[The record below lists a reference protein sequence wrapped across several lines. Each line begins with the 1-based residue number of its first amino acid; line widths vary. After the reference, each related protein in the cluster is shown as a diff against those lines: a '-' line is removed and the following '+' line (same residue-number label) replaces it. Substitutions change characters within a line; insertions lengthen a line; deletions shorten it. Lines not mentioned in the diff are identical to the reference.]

1 MAPLEDETAKKVIRQ
16 VEFYFSDSNLPRD
29 KFMMK
34 TISENDDGMVSLSLL
49 CSFSRMRGHLSL
61 GDVKPEDVSEDT
73 VQAVAET
80 LKTSTFLK
88 ISEDGKKVG
97 RVSELPKPEEVIKQ
111 LDDRTIAASPLEYDV
126 KLEHVESFFSQ
137 HAKVNSV
144 RLPRHVSD
152 YRLFCGAA
160 LIEFSSVEDAAN
172 ILKQTLSYSGVDLE
186 LKPKNEFDDERAKQ
200 EEEAAKTRQ
209 QVGNVKDKTNSE
221 PDYPKGLIVA
231 FTLKNLSAEDS
242 TKQNDNHTQL
252 SENLDVSMKDGE
264 QDNTHI
270 DSEETKKE
278 IPEAADDTKN
288 HVEDDESMKDGE
300 QDNIHID
307 SEETKKEIPEAAD
320 DTKNHVEDGEEKEVD
335 ANGADTEAQQCEG
348 DEKSADIPKEERLT
362 LAACKD
368 NKNLVSRE
376 DLKSIFQKYGT
387 IKFIDF
393 KIGENSGFIRF
404 EDTAS
409 AQKAR
414 AAAVLSEKGGLVV
427 KNFIANLDPLT
438 GDAEK
443 EYWNAL
449 RSGQEKHRDFKGG
462 RGRAGGRHNNN
473 RGGGRHS
480 GWKHSRGRDNNDRRA
495 NKAQKV

>member
-1 MAPLEDETAKKVIRQ
+1 MAPLDDETAKKVIRQ

-29 KFMMK
+29 NFLMK
-34 TISENDDGMVSLSLL
+34 TISENEDGMVSLSLL

-97 RVSELPKPEEVIKQ
+97 RVTELPKPEEVIKQ
-111 LDDRTIAASPLEYDV
+111 ADDRTIAASPLAYDV
-126 KLEHVESFFSQ
+126 KLEQVESFFSQ
-137 HAKVNSV
+137 NAKVNSV
-144 RLPRHVSD
+144 RLPRHVAD
-152 YRLFCGAA
+152 NRLLCGTA
-160 LIEFSSVEDAAN
+160 LIEFSSAEDAAN
-172 ILKQTLSYSGVDLE
+172 VLKQTLSYSGVDLE
-186 LKPKNEFDDERAKQ
+186 LKTKKEFDDERDKQ
-200 EEEAAKTRQ
+200 EEEFKKTRQ
-209 QVGNVKDKTNSE
+209 QVGNGKEKTNSE

-231 FTLKNLSAEDS
+231 FALKSLSAEDS
-242 TKQNDNHTQL
+242 TKQNDNHTEL

-264 QDNTHI
+264 QDN
-270 DSEETKKE
+270 EETKKE
-278 IPEAADDTKN
+278 IPEAVEDTKN
-288 HVEDDESMKDGE
+288 HVEKD
-300 QDNIHID
+300 
-307 SEETKKEIPEAAD
+307 
-320 DTKNHVEDGEEKEVD
+320 EEKEGD
-335 ANGADTEAQQCEG
+335 ANAADTEAQQCEG

-393 KIGENSGFIRF
+393 KIGENSGYIRF
-404 EDTAS
+404 EDAAS

-414 AAAVLSEKGGLVV
+414 AAAVLAEEGGLVV

-462 RGRAGGRHNNN
+462 RGRGGGRHNNN